1 VAVMGRGSADEAV
14 VIVKLIACEGA
25 VMYLRVKLLA
35 SDKEVGG
42 EGLNMLSNLENHY
55 ELEL

>member
-1 VAVMGRGSADEAV
+1 MGRGSADEAV